1 MSVGG
6 RGRPGR
12 SGEGVGGGR
21 PDCDEGGVR
30 GRVGRRRVGGAA
42 LGDAARSV
50 AHVEGHCGRNGR
62 ADGQSEAAGRSGEE
76 GDRRARKDEGGK
88 GGGEKGKR
96 RDTHRQTN

>member
-62 ADGQSEAAGRSGEE
+62 ADGQSKAAGRSGKE

-88 GGGEKGKR
+88 GGGEKEKR